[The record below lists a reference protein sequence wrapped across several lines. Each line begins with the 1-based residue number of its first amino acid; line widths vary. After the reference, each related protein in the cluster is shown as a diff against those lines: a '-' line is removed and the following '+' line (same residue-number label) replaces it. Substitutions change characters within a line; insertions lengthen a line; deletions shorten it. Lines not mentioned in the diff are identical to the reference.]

1 MVMNVFVN
9 DEQERSFLLDYSR
22 SAGTRCRGV
31 GGARMQQA
39 KQEEGQGLAACDSDI
54 ICRKNT
60 TNMQACS
67 MHGTAMRNETKI
79 NNQQPESEG

>member
-9 DEQERSFLLDYSR
+9 DEQESFLLDYSR

-67 MHGTAMRNETKI
+67 MLGTARRKETKI